1 MYEFGTTPSEPQ
13 GFLIGPM
20 PAVLATPALAIRR
33 EKSITEKYNSSWGI
47 GLRRGMAG
55 RVAVRQRGAMIG
67 PMPAVLHGSCG
78 NPVRVPRRSKS
89 RR

>member
-1 MYEFGTTPSEPQ
+1 MYKFGTTPSEPQ

-55 RVAVRQRGAMIG
+55 CGPQAAWSDDRADAGRASRLLRQSGE
-67 PMPAVLHGSCG
+67 GSTAL
-78 NPVRVPRRSKS
+78 
-89 RR
+89 